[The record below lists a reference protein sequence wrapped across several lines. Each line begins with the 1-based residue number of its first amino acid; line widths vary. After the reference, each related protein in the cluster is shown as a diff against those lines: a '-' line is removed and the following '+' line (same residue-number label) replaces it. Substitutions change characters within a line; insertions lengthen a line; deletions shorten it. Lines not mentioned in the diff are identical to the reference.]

1 MNKKI
6 IAAAIAA
13 STALPMTASADNQ
26 VTVYGKVHLSV
37 DYSDEFN
44 GTNSDNELGVHNRN
58 SRLGFKGHES
68 LGNGIR
74 AIWQA
79 ETNYDFA
86 GGSAN
91 GAGGKGGFGS
101 ARNTFIGLKS
111 RNFGTITIGRHDTP
125 YKRAAAKLDMFVDT
139 SADYNINVGFKD
151 KRISNAVTY
160 TSPKMSGVKI
170 MGAIYTPND
179 TETKDVNAYSI
190 AVMYKGGPIFAS
202 LAYENGQ
209 DLSLAAGQPG
219 LDEQKIKLG
228 LGFKMS
234 GLKLNAIIESVKDQS
249 GIKGTKG
256 DKADGERYQVQ
267 ASYSFGSNTIKGMLG
282 FEDDDLSINGQTGRR
297 RGAIGYDYNMSKRT
311 RLYAIYVDSYKHGGY
326 DDLSFGMIHNF

>member
-13 STALPMTASADNQ
+13 STALPMTVSADNQ
-26 VTVYGKVHLSV
+26 VTVYGKVHLSI

-101 ARNTFIGLKS
+101 ARNTFIGLSS
-111 RNFGTITIGRHDTP
+111 RNFGTLLIGRHDTP
-125 YKRAAAKLDMFVDT
+125 YKRSAAKLDMFVDT
-139 SADYNINVGFKD
+139 SADYNINVGFED
-151 KRISNAVTY
+151 ARVSNTITY
-160 TSPKMSGVKI
+160 VSPKLSGI
-170 MGAIYTPND
+170 SFMGAVYTPND
-179 TETKDVNAYSI
+179 TKTKDVNAYSAAI
-190 AVMYKGGPIFAS
+190 MYKGGPIYATF
-202 LAYENGQ
+202 AYENGE
-209 DLSLAAGQPG
+209 DLSLAAGQPN
-219 LDEQKIKLG
+219 LDEQKFKLAF
-228 LGFKMS
+228 GFKMS
-234 GLKLNAIIESVKDQS
+234 GLKVNAILED
-249 GIKGTKG
+249 IKNQNGTP
-256 DKADGERYQVQ
+256 ADGNRYQVQ
-267 ASYSFGSNTIKGMLG
+267 AGYSFGSNTIKGMLG
-282 FEDDDLSINGQTGRR
+282 YEDDELSANGKTGRR

-326 DDLSFGMIHNF
+326 DDLSFGMIHKF